1 MKEREEETQV
11 SVKEVN
17 KKSKTISLNP
27 AIRLVEKLNLI
38 VGLRSDGNVNLFM
51 LEWAI
56 PSLCVHVGMG
66 YTSLC

>member
-1 MKEREEETQV
+1 
-11 SVKEVN
+11 
-17 KKSKTISLNP
+17 
-27 AIRLVEKLNLI
+27 LVEKLNLI